1 MKPKR
6 ILAGLSILVS
16 IATNAQQ
23 SEVFQNEVA
32 DYQQAIDL
40 YDQAHFQAAKYKF
53 KSLRNLST
61 KEQLLANTEYYI
73 ASSALKLNE
82 ANAAQQMEYFVRNYP
97 TSNKRNMALFELG
110 EYQFLGGDFA
120 LARRYFTQV
129 DASELPKEYKPKFDF
144 QMGYCLFKANDFKK
158 AQNYFNRLKNNPTY
172 KNQAFYYLGYIAYQE
187 DDFKRAQDFFSQV
200 ETTRQ
205 IDQNMGYF
213 ESDMSFKSGDFQT
226 AINAAKEQLQKA
238 NPREKSDLNKIIGES
253 YFNLKQYK
261 KAIPYLEAY
270 QGDRGR
276 WNNTDHYQLGYAY
289 FAEGE
294 FQKAE
299 EEFNKIVGGND
310 KVAQNAYYH
319 LAQAYLKSEKKQ
331 QALNAFKN
339 ASEMNFD
346 KSIQQESFLNY
357 AKLSYEL
364 GNAYTSVPEV
374 LMAYLEAYPQSNEA
388 NEIGKLL
395 IDSYISSKSYAKAL
409 ELLEGSREYE
419 QKLAYQKVAFYYAV
433 DFFKEGNYAKAK
445 QYLAQSLTQPFDQN
459 YRARAIYWKAEA
471 DFQLGNTD
479 DAIVGFKQFEL
490 LSEAR
495 NTPEFNTLN
504 YDLGYAYFQ
513 LKDYEQAKGYF
524 EKFSPKKDTKNL
536 AYDTSVRL
544 GDVNFALGNY
554 WPAMEAYNKALEMK
568 GFAMD
573 YPAYQ
578 KAISYGFVN
587 RNERKIEDL
596 EKFIKTYPNS
606 NYRDNALYELANTF
620 VAENNTKKGISFYQ
634 KIVQEHPKSS
644 FVPRALSKEGLL
656 YYNQG
661 NNQKALETLKA
672 LVAQFPESE
681 QARQAVRTV
690 RLIYIDLGQPEAYAV
705 WVKKLDFVEI
715 GDTEIDQTTFEAAE
729 VAFLDNNVPQ
739 AIQGFE
745 KYLAQFPQGL
755 HSLKSNFFLAQLYY
769 NQGEKNKSI
778 PLYTKVIEAS
788 KSEFTEQS
796 LSRLARIFLE
806 QERYAEAIP
815 VLLNLEE
822 EAEFRENLVFAKTNL
837 MKAYYSTKDYKNT
850 LLYGEKTLA
859 IKELDVAVE
868 RDAHLFIARAS
879 IETNELA
886 KAKMAYEQVQE
897 TATGRVAAEALYYK
911 AYFEHVEGNYEAS
924 SKSVEKIAKDF
935 ARFRE
940 FGFKGLILMA
950 KNYHA
955 LGDDFQANFILE
967 SVIESTNGYP
977 EIQEEA
983 KKELAKLKSTT
994 EKEKEDNEN
1003 SGGDSTK
1010 EENNT
1015 QNNRPIKF

>member
-1 MKPKR
+1 MNAKHV
-6 ILAGLSILVS
+6 LVGLSFVVS
-16 IATNAQQ
+16 LASHAQQ

-32 DYQQAIDL
+32 EYQQAIDL

-53 KSLRNLST
+53 TNLRNQSN

-82 ANAAQQMEYFVRNYP
+82 VNAAKQMEYFVRNYP
-97 TSNKRNMALFELG
+97 TSNKRNNAFFELG
-110 EYQFLGGDFA
+110 EYYFLGNDFA
-120 LARRYFTQV
+120 LARKYFTQV
-129 DASELPKEYKPKFDF
+129 DATDLPKEDKPKYDF
-144 QMGYCLFKANDFKK
+144 QMGYCLFKANDYKK
-158 AQNYFNRLKNNPTY
+158 SQNYFNRLKTNPNY

-187 DDFKRAQDFFSQV
+187 DDFKRAKDFFSQV

-226 AINAAKEQLQKA
+226 AIDAAKEQLQKA

-253 YFNLKQYK
+253 YFNLKQYND
-261 KAIPYLEAY
+261 AIPYLEAY

-276 WNNTDHYQLGYAY
+276 WNNTDYYQLGYAY
-289 FAEGE
+289 FVQGE

-299 EEFNKIVGGND
+299 EEFNKIVGGKD

-319 LAQAYLKSEKKQ
+319 LAQAYLKSDKKQ

-339 ASEMNFD
+339 ASEMSFD
-346 KSIQQESFLNY
+346 KAIQQESFLNY
-357 AKLSYEL
+357 AKLSYEI

-374 LMAYLEAYPQSNEA
+374 LMAYLEAYPQATEA

-409 ELLEGSREYE
+409 SLLEGSRDYK
-419 QKLAYQKVAFYYAV
+419 QKVTYQKIAFYYAV

-445 QYLAQSLTQPFDQN
+445 NYLSKSLSQPLDQK
-459 YRARAIYWKAEA
+459 YRARAIYWNAEA
-471 DFQLGNTD
+471 DFQLGDNNV
-479 DAIVGFKQFEL
+479 AIIGFKQFEL
-490 LSEAR
+490 LSEAK
-495 NTPEFNTLN
+495 NTSEFSKLN
-504 YDLGYAYFQ
+504 YNLGYAYFQ
-513 LKDYEQAKGYF
+513 LKDFENAKNYF
-524 EKFSPKKDTKNL
+524 GKINLKTAPKAL
-536 AYDTSVRL
+536 AYDTNVRL

-554 WPAMEAYNKALEMK
+554 WPSMEAYNKALDMK
-568 GFAMD
+568 SFAMD

-587 RNERKIEDL
+587 RNERKIEEL
-596 EKFIKTYPNS
+596 EKFIKQYPNS
-606 NYRDNALYELANTF
+606 NYRDNAIYELGNTY
-620 VAENNTKKGISFYQ
+620 VAENNNTKAIGYYQ
-634 KIVQEHPKSS
+634 QLIKEYPKSS
-644 FVPRALSKEGLL
+644 FLPRALSKEGLL

-661 NNQKALETLKA
+661 NNKKALQRLKQ
-672 LVAQFPESE
+672 LVADYPESE
-681 QARQAVRTV
+681 QARQAVRSV
-690 RLIYIDLGQPEAYAV
+690 RLIYIDMGQPETYAA
-705 WVKKLDFVEI
+705 WVKELDFVEI

-739 AIQGFE
+739 AIVGFE

-755 HSLKSNFFLAQLYY
+755 HSLKSNFYLAQLYF
-769 NQGEKNKSI
+769 NQEQKEKSI
-778 PLYTKVIEAS
+778 PLYTKVIEAA

-796 LSRLARIFLE
+796 LTRLSRIYLE
-806 QERYAEAIP
+806 QESYKEAIP

-837 MKAYYSTKDYKNT
+837 MKAYYSTKDYQNT
-850 LLYGEKTLA
+850 LVYGEKTLA
-859 IKELDVAVE
+859 IRELDVAVE

-879 IETNELA
+879 IEINELT
-886 KAKMAYEQVQE
+886 KAKLAYQQVQA
-897 TATGRVAAEALYYK
+897 TATGRVAAEALYYE
-911 AYFEHVEGNYEAS
+911 AYFEHLEGNYEAS
-924 SKSVEKIAKDF
+924 SKLVEKIAKDF

-950 KNYHA
+950 KNYNS

-977 EIQEEA
+977 EIQQEARAELAQLKATPSDENEEKEEEEEEA
-983 KKELAKLKSTT
+983 SPSK
-994 EKEKEDNEN
+994 
-1003 SGGDSTK
+1003 
-1010 EENNT
+1010 
-1015 QNNRPIKF
+1015 RPIKF